1 MSTATNVDFRGLRV
15 VVAHPPER
23 EGERLVRSLQRLG
36 VRVDLQ
42 WPPADRLDGDVAAL
56 FSVVS
61 PVAQPLLQG
70 AGADAQAAI
79 VAIVDPRDSA
89 ALRFLDGATP
99 HAVLVAPFDATAITA
114 SLVVA
119 LNNLRFQRRQLSK
132 IARLEETL
140 RSYRK
145 VEQAKA
151 ILMQRRQMGEP
162 EAYGYLRDQAM
173 RRRVSIGAVAA
184 LVVESNEVLPERTQ

>member
-1 MSTATNVDFRGLRV
+1 M

-36 VRVDLQ
+36 ARVELQ
-42 WPPADRLDGDVAAL
+42 WPPAGRLDGDVAAL
-56 FSVVS
+56 FSVAN
-61 PVAQPLLQG
+61 PVAHPLLH
-70 AGADAQAAI
+70 AAAADAQAAI
-79 VAIVDPRDSA
+79 VAIVDSRDPA
-89 ALRFLDGATP
+89 ALRFLDDATP
-99 HAVLVAPFDATAITA
+99 HAVLVAPFDATAIA
-114 SLVVA
+114 AGLVVA
-119 LNNLRFQRRQLSK
+119 FGNLGLQRRQLSK

-151 ILMQRRQMGEP
+151 ILMQRRRMGEP

>member
-1 MSTATNVDFRGLRV
+1 MSTAADLDFRGQRM
-15 VVAHPPER
+15 VVAHPRER
-23 EGERLVRSLQRLG
+23 EVERLIRNLQRLG
-36 VRVDLQ
+36 ARVEPQ
-42 WPPADRLDGDVAAL
+42 WPPAEKLDGDVAAL
-56 FSVVS
+56 FTVVN
-61 PVAQPLLQG
+61 PVAQPLLHA
-70 AGADAQAAI
+70 AGADVRTAI
-79 VAIVDPRDSA
+79 VAIVDPQDSA
-89 ALRFLDGATP
+89 ALRFLDDATP

-119 LNNLRFQRRQLSK
+119 SGNLRMLRRQLSR

-151 ILMQRRQMGEP
+151 ILMQRRRMGEP

-173 RRRVSIGAVAA
+173 RRRVSIGVVAA